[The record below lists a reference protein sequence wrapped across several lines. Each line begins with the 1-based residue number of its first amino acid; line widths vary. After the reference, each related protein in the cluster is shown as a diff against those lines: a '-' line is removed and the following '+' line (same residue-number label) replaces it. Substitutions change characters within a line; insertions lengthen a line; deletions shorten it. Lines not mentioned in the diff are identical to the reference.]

1 MVKNRIEPKLSQK
14 SQIHMEQKEGDGS
27 DRYRLVIPKP
37 AEERLFTE
45 ELSKDLHLKGNRKNI
60 IKTTKYTIWSFIP
73 KNLFEQF
80 HRFANLYFLMIVV
93 LNWVPEINAFGKE
106 IAMFPLVFVL
116 SVTAF
121 KDIFEDRR
129 RYISDRD
136 INNRICQV
144 YDR

>member
-1 MVKNRIEPKLSQK
+1 
-14 SQIHMEQKEGDGS
+14 MEQKEEDES
-27 DRYRLVIPKP
+27 DQYRLVFPRP
-37 AEERLFTE
+37 AGRRLFTE
-45 ELSKDLHLKGNRKNI
+45 ELWKDPHLRSNRKNV

-80 HRFANLYFLMIVV
+80 HRFANLYFLLIVV

-106 IAMFPLVFVL
+106 IAMFPLLFVL
-116 SVTAF
+116 SVTAI

-129 RYISDRD
+129 RYISDKE
-136 INNRICQV
+136 INNRICHV